1 MLSDLK
7 RRAGILEV
15 TELVKFPAHWASPV
29 LTSLCF
35 GAVFATLAPQPASAQ
50 LFNWFGGS
58 HGGYSAPSDVVPEEA
73 PVKRR
78 AVRSTQYDKDAGKF
92 GKLNGPLAIVV
103 SIAKQRVTLFADGKQ
118 VAEAPVSTGT
128 TGHETPMGIFAI
140 IAKSRFHESNIYSG
154 APMPYMERITWSGI
168 ALHEGPLPGHA
179 ASHGCIRLPGSFASS
194 LFKVTKLGARVVVT
208 RDPVAPVAFASPRL
222 FTPKKLDE
230 KPADMPVASAQPVVT
245 PPVLTSPVLVADAQA
260 TSSIRTDEQKPE
272 IKPVS
277 DTHAGLGTPAVLVKL
292 DEKPATVA
300 PEVAKPAD
308 TKPEAKPEAK
318 TEAKKR
324 KGPVQVFVSRKTGRL
339 YVRQDFQ
346 PLFDVPVTIA
356 DPTKPWGTHIFTAME
371 IKDDQVRWTA
381 ITLPSG
387 FVSKAGT
394 KHGGKKLSA
403 KETERREKLVSDLAN
418 APTAA
423 VALERFEMPKDAVDR
438 ISELLKPGSSL
449 IVSDN
454 GLSEETGLE
463 TDFVVATQ

>member
-7 RRAGILEV
+7 RRVGLLEV
-15 TELVKFPAHWASPV
+15 TELVKFSPRRACLV
-29 LTSLCF
+29 LAGLCLT
-35 GAVFATLAPQPASAQ
+35 ALLPQPASAQ
-50 LFNWFGGS
+50 LFGWIGGPRG
-58 HGGYSAPSDVVPEEA
+58 GGYYAQPETVPDEA

-78 AVRSTQYDKDAGKF
+78 AVRSTKYDKDANKF
-92 GKLNGPLAIVV
+92 GTPTGPLAIVV
-103 SIAKQRVTLFADGKQ
+103 SIAKQRVTLFSDGKQ
-118 VAEAPVSTGT
+118 IAEAPVSTGT
-128 TGHETPMGIFAI
+128 VGHETPMGIFAI

-194 LFKVTKLGARVVVT
+194 LFKVTKLGARVVIT
-208 RDPVAPVAFASPRL
+208 RDPVAPVAFSSPRL
-222 FTPKKLDE
+222 FVPKKPE
-230 KPADMPVASAQPVVT
+230 ETPVAAATPVVV
-245 PPVLTSPVLVADAQA
+245 PVVVVADAQA
-260 TSSIRTDEQKPE
+260 TSSIKTGEQNAV
-272 IKPVS
+272 I
-277 DTHAGLGTPAVLVKL
+277 DAHAGLGAPAVIANVA
-292 DEKPATVA
+292 DKPAVVA
-300 PEVAKPAD
+300 
-308 TKPEAKPEAK
+308 PEAKPAETK
-318 TEAKKR
+318 PVVKKL

-346 PLFDVPVTIA
+346 PLFDTPVTIA
-356 DPTKPWGTHIFTAME
+356 DPSQPWGTHIFTAME
-371 IKDDQVRWTA
+371 IKDDHVRWTA
-381 ITLPSG
+381 ITIPSG
-387 FVSKAGT
+387 FAPKAEP

-403 KETERREKLVSDLAN
+403 KEIERRAKLVSDLAH

>member
-1 MLSDLK
+1 MASDLK
-7 RRAGILEV
+7 RRVGLLEV
-15 TELVKFPAHWASPV
+15 TGLVKFPARWAPLV
-29 LTSLCF
+29 LTGLCF
-35 GAVFATLAPQPASAQ
+35 AAFFATIAPQPASAQ
-50 LFNWFGGS
+50 FFNWFGGPR
-58 HGGYSAPSDVVPEEA
+58 GYYSAPPDVIPDEA

-78 AVRSTQYDKDAGKF
+78 THRSTQYDKDAGKF
-92 GKLNGPLAIVV
+92 GTPTGPLAIVV

-128 TGHETPMGIFAI
+128 AGHETPMGIFAV
-140 IAKSRFHESNIYSG
+140 IAKSRFHESNLYSS

-194 LFKVTKLGARVVVT
+194 LFKVTRLGARVIIT

-222 FTPKKLDE
+222 FVPKKPEE
-230 KPADMPVASAQPVVT
+230 KPADTPVASVLPVVT
-245 PPVLTSPVLVADAQA
+245 PPVVVADAQA
-260 TSSIRTDEQKPE
+260 TSSIKTNELKPE

-277 DTHAGLGTPAVLVKL
+277 DTHAGLGAPAVLVKL
-292 DEKPATVA
+292 DDKPATVA

-308 TKPEAKPEAK
+308 AKPEAKP
-318 TEAKKR
+318 EAKKR

-339 YVRQDFQ
+339 YVRQNFT
-346 PLFDVPVTIA
+346 PLFDMPVTIA
-356 DPTKPWGTHIFTAME
+356 EPGKPWGTHIFTAME

-381 ITLPSG
+381 LTIPSG
-387 FVSKAGT
+387 FATKADPKAKQDG
-394 KHGGKKLSA
+394 KFGGKKLSA
-403 KETERREKLVSDLAN
+403 KEIERREKLAADLAN

-423 VALERFEMPKDAVDR
+423 VALERFEMPKEAVDR
-438 ISELLKPGSSL
+438 ISEMLKPGSSL